1 MVPPVVKAARDR
13 NWRRCGGCGGAILW
27 RCAEYEE
34 SHDIITTLTT
44 PAFTEHIKQLAC
56 DRGQRTECRKV
67 TEVEVSKLEI
77 ASEYLDAAIGF
88 FLARTRS
95 MPARCRNVLK
105 TIHFMSF
112 MSTPVAMLSSRIAL
126 LYPCYRRGG
135 T

>member
-88 FLARTRS
+88 FLARTNYFCATISRRRQRNCL
-95 MPARCRNVLK
+95 ARIFPKINASLRWPGKL
-105 TIHFMSF
+105 
-112 MSTPVAMLSSRIAL
+112 
-126 LYPCYRRGG
+126 RRR
-135 T
+135 